1 MICRSVALVAAIA
14 ALLSGCASDSQYQPA
29 AGQKMHLTQS
39 TYAAFQE
46 YQKVIG
52 SSHPGA
58 FAVSQSG
65 RYSFYFYCED
75 VVCISGKPY
84 GPEAVKRCEGLG
96 GSPCYVF
103 AYGNDVK
110 VDYEVTP

>member
-1 MICRSVALVAAIA
+1 MMFQRVTLVAAIS
-14 ALLSGCASDSQYQPA
+14 ALLTGCASDSQHQPV
-29 AGQKMHLTQS
+29 AGQKMHLTPS
-39 TYAAFQE
+39 TYAAFQD

-75 VVCISGKPY
+75 VVCMSGKPY
-84 GPEAVKRCEGLG
+84 GPEAVKRCEDLS

-103 AYGNDVK
+103 AYGNEIK